1 MKTDILII
9 GAGLTG
15 LTTAYTLASKGKN
28 VHVLERME
36 RPGGQIHTYSEDGF
50 VFESGPNTGSISNPE
65 VVELMQELEKTSNG
79 KCRLE
84 TAPIRR
90 KGV

>member
-15 LTTAYTLASKGKN
+15 LTTAYTLASNGKN

-50 VFESGPNTGSISNPE
+50 VFEYGIMVRFAEKLSE
-65 VVELMQELEKTSNG
+65 VSTVESEPTLEGRNMTMM
-79 KCRLE
+79 L
-84 TAPIRR
+84 APKKEI
-90 KGV
+90 